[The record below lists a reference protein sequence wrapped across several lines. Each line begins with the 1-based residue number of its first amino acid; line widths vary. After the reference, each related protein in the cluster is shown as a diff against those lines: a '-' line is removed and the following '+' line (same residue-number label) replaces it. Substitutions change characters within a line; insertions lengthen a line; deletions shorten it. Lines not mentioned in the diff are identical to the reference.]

1 VRQPSLR
8 QPSLR
13 QPSLRLLLL
22 LLRPATASLRR
33 ASRSRARGVSY
44 LAERVGGGTAAVV
57 GFSGVR

>member
-13 QPSLRLLLL
+13 QPSLRLLL